1 MEELEISSSVLFTW
15 LQHNYMNA
23 NTETSHLLISGSN
36 TLIANIEG
44 SVTESEDNHILL
56 GISIYYDFSF
66 NKHINNLC
74 KKASAKLNAFAII
87 SGLWTFQNL
96 G

>member
-1 MEELEISSSVLFTW
+1 MLILKY
-15 LQHNYMNA
+15 H
-23 NTETSHLLISGSN
+23 HLISGSN

-44 SVTESEDNHILL
+44 NVIESEDNHILL
-56 GISIYYDFSF
+56 GITIYSDFSF
-66 NKHINNLC
+66 NKRFNNLC
-74 KKASAKLNAFAII
+74 KKASVKLNAFAII

>member
-1 MEELEISSSVLFTW
+1 MLILKY
-15 LQHNYMNA
+15 H
-23 NTETSHLLISGSN
+23 HLISGSN

-44 SVTESEDNHILL
+44 NAIESEDNHILL
-56 GISIYYDFSF
+56 GITIYSDFSF

-74 KKASAKLNAFAII
+74 KKASVKLNAFAII
-87 SGLWTFQNL
+87 SGLLTFQNV

>member
-1 MEELEISSSVLFTW
+1 MLILKY
-15 LQHNYMNA
+15 H
-23 NTETSHLLISGSN
+23 HLISGSN

-44 SVTESEDNHILL
+44 NVIESEDNHILL
-56 GISIYYDFSF
+56 GITIYSDFSF

-74 KKASAKLNAFAII
+74 KKARVKLNAFAII
-87 SGLWTFQNL
+87 SGLWTFQNV